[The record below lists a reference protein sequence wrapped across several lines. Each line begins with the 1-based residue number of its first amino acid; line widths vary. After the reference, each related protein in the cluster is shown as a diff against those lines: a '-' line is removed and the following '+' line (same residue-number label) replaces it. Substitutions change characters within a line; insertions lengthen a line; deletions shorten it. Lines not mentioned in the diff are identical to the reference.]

1 MISISHKF
9 NIVIC
14 RNQEQLDNVT
24 VSFHDIHDKFGI
36 KIKSYFFQNEL
47 VSWLSEEM
55 SSHEQLDVDYLD
67 KAGKSP
73 LHLAARRGNVST
85 VSTLLN
91 HGAQIGLKND
101 MGLKA
106 FDYARL
112 MEKNDCAEFLLL
124 YEASLSLSRDLL
136 DAKCQKDQVQTEL
149 NELTVQFK

>member
-1 MISISHKF
+1 MKIIAIIRYPFVFSQLLFMTYTTNLGF
-9 NIVIC
+9 N
-14 RNQEQLDNVT
+14 
-24 VSFHDIHDKFGI
+24 
-36 KIKSYFFQNEL
+36 IKSYFFQNEL

-149 NELTVQFK
+149 NELAVQFK

>member
-1 MISISHKF
+1 MTYMTNLGF
-9 NIVIC
+9 N
-14 RNQEQLDNVT
+14 
-24 VSFHDIHDKFGI
+24 
-36 KIKSYFFQNEL
+36 IKSYFFQNEL

>member
-1 MISISHKF
+1 MF
-9 NIVIC
+9 NFC
-14 RNQEQLDNVT
+14 
-24 VSFHDIHDKFGI
+24 
-36 KIKSYFFQNEL
+36 FQNEL

-73 LHLAARRGNVST
+73 LHLAALRGNVST

-149 NELTVQFK
+149 NEFTVQFK

>member
-1 MISISHKF
+1 MTYTT
-9 NIVIC
+9 N
-14 RNQEQLDNVT
+14 LG
-24 VSFHDIHDKFGI
+24 FH
-36 KIKSYFFQNEL
+36 IKSYFFQNEL

>member
-1 MISISHKF
+1 MTYTTNLGF
-9 NIVIC
+9 NIK
-14 RNQEQLDNVT
+14 
-24 VSFHDIHDKFGI
+24 IHFQF
-36 KIKSYFFQNEL
+36 FFQDEL

-149 NELTVQFK
+149 NELTVQFR